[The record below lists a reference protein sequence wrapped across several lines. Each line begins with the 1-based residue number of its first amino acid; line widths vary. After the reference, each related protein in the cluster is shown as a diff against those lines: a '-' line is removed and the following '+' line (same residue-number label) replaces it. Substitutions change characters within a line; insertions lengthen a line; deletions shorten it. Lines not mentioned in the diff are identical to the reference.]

1 MEAIFLAC
9 GAGGPQL
16 KRNPLGGGELMF
28 CTVLHS
34 LKSPTNVGG
43 IVRSHVAFGG
53 SEVVFVGYREPWS
66 FRKGSQAF
74 SRKLERLCELVFLR
88 NDAEYFAWASSH
100 GYSTVAVEVSEHAFP
115 IHEFSFP
122 LVTALAFGNEA
133 AGLSESFLAA
143 CDAAVRIPQF
153 GPVGSLNVAAAAAIA
168 MHELLRGRALER
180 PVLGHKFVAER
191 AE

>member
-1 MEAIFLAC
+1 
-9 GAGGPQL
+9 
-16 KRNPLGGGELMF
+16 MF

-53 SEVVFVGYREPWS
+53 SEVVFVGYQEPWS

-74 SRKLERLCELVFLR
+74 SRKLERLCQLVFLR
-88 NDAEYFAWASSH
+88 TDADYFAWASNQ
-100 GYSTVAVEVSEHAFP
+100 GYATVAVEVSQHACP

-122 LVTALAFGNEA
+122 PVAALAFGNEA
-133 AGLSESFLAA
+133 VGLSDNFLAK
-143 CDAAVRIPQF
+143 CHAAVRIPQL

-168 MHELLRGRALER
+168 MYELQRGRDLER
-180 PVLGHKFVAER
+180 PVLGHKFMAEG
-191 AE
+191 EQ